1 MSTSAGATPEIES
14 AFEVRGPVVVAF
26 VNSTD
31 AHGNDAQDENRPES
45 QYIETDPANKQ
56 VLLEAHYSGRFA
68 FFKLRIPVCLK
79 RLDKT
84 FLYFHIPLHHVS
96 SLSCATEDAT
106 DQTVQGKLNGSGSG
120 GITRLDLCLHTPGHL
135 IVPAQDSL
143 EPKRAATAR
152 AIDSLTSLAT
162 SLVFSLYVQHTVFSK
177 ARLRLLEASISPLIQ
192 PPTKPSTQTSTEP
205 QAPTDFQD
213 LQDLR
218 SLYNGKGGKRWIPI
232 DDGTASTASD
242 SAASTV
248 AVDTPPGYGPPPP
261 QYDEVAPRTPEPK
274 RHGKRPRHRVSSGSS
289 DSSEARPSKRS
300 GVPSYLDDEDAPA
313 YREKGNLAYPEK
325 SSPSFPDDKGGP
337 SSTTRETLFAQMEL
351 LVRGQHAYIQQQQTH
366 ILQQQ
371 EHIKQQGTDIKRLL
385 ATTAELEH
393 QVAVMQ
399 ERLDEAGSKV
409 DTLDAGIVELGQDL
423 DEVKCSIPDTE
434 EMVQDLGGKIEH
446 EVREQVEQRLQ
457 DVFSRIGSVLTD

>member
-14 AFEVRGPVVVAF
+14 AFEVHGPVVVAF

-56 VLLEAHYSGRFA
+56 VLLETHYSGRFA

-120 GITRLDLCLHTPGHL
+120 GITRLDICLHTPGHL

-261 QYDEVAPRTPEPK
+261 QYDEVAPRTPN
-274 RHGKRPRHRVSSGSS
+274 RSDTASGRVIV
-289 DSSEARPSKRS
+289 KRS
-300 GVPSYLDDEDAPA
+300 GVQSYLDDEDAPA
-313 YREKGNLAYPEK
+313 YREKGNLAYPGK